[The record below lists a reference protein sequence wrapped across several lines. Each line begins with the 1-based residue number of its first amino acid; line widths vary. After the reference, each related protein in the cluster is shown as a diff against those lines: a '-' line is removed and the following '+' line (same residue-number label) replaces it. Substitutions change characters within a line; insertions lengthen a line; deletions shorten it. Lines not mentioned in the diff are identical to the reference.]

1 MREYADAYKAM
12 ADETRLTILAL
23 LLQHGECCVCD
34 VMEVCGITQSKAS
47 RHLQTLRRAGLL
59 LDRRDGT
66 WVYYRIAYG
75 ATGPA
80 GEILDTNKTLLIRLQ
95 ADEIA
100 RRVTAWNHRK
110 AGAGSCRQLPPG

>member
-1 MREYADAYKAM
+1 MRDYAEIFKAI

-59 LDRRDGT
+59 QDRRDGT
-66 WVYYRIAYG
+66 WVYYRIASE

-80 GEILDTNKTLLIRLQ
+80 GEILRTNSPVLIRLR
-95 ADEIA
+95 AEEIA
-100 RRVTAWNHRK
+100 RRVTEWNRRK
-110 AGAGSCRQLPPG
+110 AAAGSCRHQTSV